1 MISHGW
7 IWHGDFPWFLTFKSQ
22 LQIQKLQICEFRI
35 IEVMVSPEGKVF
47 YHRKAA
53 EEFYGKAGPVM
64 VSRRWDEWYDG
75 MVDIYKFWKK
85 ENSKKLTHRNDLC
98 IYIL

>member
-1 MISHGW
+1 
-7 IWHGDFPWFLTFKSQ
+7 
-22 LQIQKLQICEFRI
+22 
-35 IEVMVSPEGKVF
+35 MVSPEGKVF

-85 ENSKKLTHRNDLC
+85 KIAKSWHTGMIC
-98 IYIL
+98 VYIYIL